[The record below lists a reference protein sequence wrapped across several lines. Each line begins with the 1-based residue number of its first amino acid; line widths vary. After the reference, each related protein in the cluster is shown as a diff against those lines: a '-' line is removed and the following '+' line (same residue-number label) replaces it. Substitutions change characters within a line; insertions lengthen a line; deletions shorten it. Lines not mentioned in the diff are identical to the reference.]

1 MNLYTLKNKTTNTII
16 GEFGNYDQCTKELWR
31 LVELQGNNDTYAI
44 KVDGNRYE
52 LLINQGE
59 K

>member
-16 GEFGNYDQCTKELWR
+16 GEFGNYDKCTKELWR
-31 LVELQGNNDTYAI
+31 LVDQGNKDTYSI
-44 KVDGNRYE
+44 KVDGNKDE
-52 LLINQGE
+52 LIIYQGE